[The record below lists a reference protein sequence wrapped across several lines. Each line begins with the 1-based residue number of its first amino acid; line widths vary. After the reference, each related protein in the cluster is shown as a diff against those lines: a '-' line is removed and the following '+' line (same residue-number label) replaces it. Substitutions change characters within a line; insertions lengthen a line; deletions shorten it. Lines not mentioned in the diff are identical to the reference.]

1 MADRDLTDVSRS
13 TVAMLEAL
21 LRRTHLS
28 VPEQL
33 AAIVAEE
40 ARAIGAER
48 LVLHLVDFEQRHLVP
63 IPAPDAEGR
72 EPLSIQGTV
81 GGRAFTS
88 SSILQVEGDEGR
100 ATRVWLPLLDGTERL
115 GVMEVTFEG
124 EPASV
129 PDALIAVCER
139 YAHLTAML
147 IVTKGAYSDV
157 FERVRRRRPMS
168 VAGELLWSLA
178 PPLVTASD
186 DFVLGG
192 MLEPCYDMG
201 GDAVDYALNGAVL
214 HLAVFDA
221 MGHGLAAAGASAFAL
236 SAYRSSRRQGDDL
249 AETYAVIDAAV
260 ADQYPADRFVTAAL
274 AELDVRTGRLRWISA
289 GHPPPLLLRAGRL
302 VKTLDLPPR
311 PPLGLR
317 LAGGPGAVGDE
328 SLEPG
333 DMVLLYTDGLTEARR
348 PGGELFTVERLGEFI
363 ERQAAAGQAAPETL
377 RRLREAIIERGEGA
391 LQDDASALLVEWRRG
406 THGAVVPETV

>member
-1 MADRDLTDVSRS
+1 MPHSDLTDVPPS

-28 VPEQL
+28 APEQL
-33 AAIVAEE
+33 ASIVADE

-48 LVLHLVDFEQRHLVP
+48 LVLYLVDFEQRHLVP

-81 GGRAFTS
+81 AGRAYTS
-88 SSILQVEGDEGR
+88 ASILRVEGDEDR
-100 ATRVWLPLLDGTERL
+100 ATRLWLPLLDGTERL
-115 GVMEVTFEG
+115 GAMEVTFGG

-129 PDALIAVCER
+129 PDALVTVCER

-168 VAGELLWSLA
+168 VASELLWSLA

-201 GDAVDYALNGAVL
+201 GDAVDYALNGEVL

-249 AETYAVIDAAV
+249 GQTYAAIDAAV
-260 ADQYPADRFVTAAL
+260 ADQYPADRFVTAVL

-311 PPLGLR
+311 PPMGLR
-317 LAGGPGAVGDE
+317 LAGGPTSVGDE

-406 THGAVVPETV
+406 TQGAVVPATL

>member
-1 MADRDLTDVSRS
+1 MADRDLTDVPSS
-13 TVAMLEAL
+13 ALAMLESL

-28 VPEQL
+28 APAQL

-40 ARAIGAER
+40 ARAIGVER
-48 LVLHLVDFEQRHLVP
+48 LVIHLVDFEQRRLVP

-72 EPLSIQGTV
+72 EPLSIQGTLA
-81 GGRAFTS
+81 GRAYAATS
-88 SSILQVEGDEGR
+88 IVQVEPDEGR
-100 ATRVWLPLLDGTERL
+100 GRRLWLPLLDGTDRL
-115 GVMEVTFEG
+115 GVMEFTFAAGQEPLPALLVT
-124 EPASV
+124 
-129 PDALIAVCER
+129 VCER

-147 IVTKGAYSDV
+147 VVTKGAYSDV
-157 FERVRRRRPMS
+157 FQRVRRGRAMT
-168 VAGELLWSLA
+168 VASELLWSLT
-178 PPLVTASD
+178 PPLVAASD

-201 GDAVDYALNGAVL
+201 GDAVDHALDGDVL

-221 MGHGLAAAGASAFAL
+221 MGHGLAAAGAAAFAL
-236 SAYRSSRRQGDDL
+236 SAYRASRVLGEGL
-249 AETYAVIDAAV
+249 AATYAAIDEAV
-260 ADQYPADRFVTAAL
+260 ADQYPADRFVTAVL
-274 AELDVRTGRLRWISA
+274 AELDVSTGRLRWISA

-302 VKTLDLPPR
+302 VKTLDLQPR
-311 PPLGLR
+311 PPMGMR
-317 LAGGPGAVGDE
+317 LAGGPTAEGDE

-377 RRLREAIIERGEGA
+377 RRLREAIIERREGA
-391 LQDDASALLVEWRRG
+391 LHDDATALLVEWRRG
-406 THGAVVPETV
+406 TQAALVPETV